1 MKIFNI
7 LTLAS
12 GAAAILNNQGCLE
25 WCSANFGL
33 LSLATCYTPSI
44 FGNGPCF
51 ECGPRK
57 SIPTK
62 KLCSKKCVDLNTDN
76 YNCGKCGKKCNS
88 GSTCD
93 KGICRPQANCQAKD
107 RCSLDPPCP
116 DKTCI
121 CQPDER
127 GGGKGY
133 CNKGDWC
140 VNLKDCQSI
149 KDCPIEG
156 SVCLTT
162 CCSGSA
168 KCMPPDKLCAKTVS
182 RIFRPREVLGGGDVD
197 EVSAAA
203 AASGAHD
210 RSEEGH
216 GVFARQ
222 EGEFS
227 SPIRP
232 GDAV

>member
-1 MKIFNI
+1 MAPQEINDKPKRKREIPSPRYSPYGDGRPQSPEER
-7 LTLAS
+7 T
-12 GAAAILNNQGCLE
+12 AILACRFRDEMSIRRKNLDSEYGDSTLHTTHAEVRSGRGLYQAYEIFVTSRHPHVKLIMSNAVAPENEEDLLRSELLIILAVMHSRLRVETMLE
-25 WCSANFGL
+25 HVVM
-33 LSLATCYTPSI
+33 P
-44 FGNGPCF
+44 
-51 ECGPRK
+51 
-57 SIPTK
+57 
-62 KLCSKKCVDLNTDN
+62 
-76 YNCGKCGKKCNS
+76 
-88 GSTCD
+88 
-93 KGICRPQANCQAKD
+93 
-107 RCSLDPPCP
+107 
-116 DKTCI
+116 
-121 CQPDER
+121 
-127 GGGKGY
+127 
-133 CNKGDWC
+133 GDWC

-168 KCMPPDKLCAKTVS
+168 KCMPPDKLCTTTMS
-182 RIFRPREVLGGGDVD
+182 RIFRPREVVGSGDVD

-203 AASGAHD
+203 AAGAHD